1 MTNLEIAISAGSA
14 LTAAVT
20 IAYVVHVVHRAGRDR
35 PHDPDRLKRFV
46 EAAPVE
52 RLDKVLSNEPE
63 RKAPT
68 FL

>member
-1 MTNLEIAISAGSA
+1 MTSLEIAISIGSA

-20 IAYVVHVVHRAGRDR
+20 IAYVVHRAGRDR

-46 EAAPVE
+46 GAAPVE

-63 RKAPT
+63 CKAPT